1 MKIIEFIYSGK
12 NIYYDSSEKKEKYC
26 EKYIFLLFQ
35 KLLGNVLWYD
45 LEVAN
50 DPKLIFVNYN
60 DKKFKKKPRAIWC
73 EG

>member
-1 MKIIEFIYSGK
+1 M
-12 NIYYDSSEKKEKYC
+12 
-26 EKYIFLLFQ
+26 FQ

-60 DKKFKKKPRAIWC
+60 DKKFQKKPRAIWC